1 MSTSTQL
8 EPIKVWGKGGPNPP
22 KVAIVLKELGIPHEI
37 TPIPLSDVKKPDYV
51 SINPNGRIP
60 AIQDPNTGIT
70 LWESGAILLYL
81 IDRYDPGHRLG
92 FAPGTAEWYHAQQWL
107 FFQASG
113 QGPYYGQAAW
123 FNKFHHERLPS
134 AVERYVKEAHR
145 VTSVLEGHL
154 TRQRETLGGEAIKAS
169 GGPWLVGNKLS
180 YADLAWVSWQL
191 ILPMVVS
198 AEDGLDLAQ
207 YPTVADWVARMNKR
221 ESVRYGMGT
230 SEELK

>member
-37 TPIPLSDVKKPDYV
+37 IPIPFSDVKKPDYV

-81 IDRYDPGHRLG
+81 IDKYDPDRKLSFALG
-92 FAPGTAEWYHAQQWL
+92 TTEWYHAQQWL
-107 FFQASG
+107 FFQTSG

-123 FNKFHHERLPS
+123 FNKFHHEKLPS

-145 VTSVLEGHL
+145 VTGVLEGHL
-154 TRQRETLGGEAIKAS
+154 TKQRETFGEEATEAS

-198 AEDGLDLAQ
+198 AENGLDLGQ
-207 YPTVADWVARMNKR
+207 YPVVADWVARMNKR

>member
-8 EPIKVWGKGGPNPP
+8 EAIKVWGKGGPNPP

-81 IDRYDPGHRLG
+81 IDKYDPDHRLS
-92 FAPGTAEWYHAQQWL
+92 FAPGTAEWHHAQQWL

-154 TRQRETLGGEAIKAS
+154 ARQRETLGEEAIKAS

-191 ILPMVVS
+191 ILLMVVS

-207 YPTVADWVARMNKR
+207 YPVVADWVARMNKR